1 MAFGDWL
8 LSLNIMFLRFI
19 LIRVS
24 VFFIHVSVFHSSLLA
39 NNLLYRYSSRIGS
52 KFYCYGVSP
61 GMGRLSQ
68 IIWVGS
74 VIKGV
79 LKSGRGRG
87 KRRSE

>member
-8 LSLNIMFLRFI
+8 LNIMFLRFI
-19 LIRVS
+19 LIR
-24 VFFIHVSVFHSSLLA
+24 VSVFHSSLLA

-52 KFYCYGVSP
+52 KFYCYGLSP